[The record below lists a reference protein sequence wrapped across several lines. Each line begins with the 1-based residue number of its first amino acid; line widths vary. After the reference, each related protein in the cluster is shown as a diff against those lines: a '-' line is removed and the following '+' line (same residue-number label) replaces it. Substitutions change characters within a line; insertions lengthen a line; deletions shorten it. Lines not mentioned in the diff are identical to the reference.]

1 MSIRAFDLALASRRD
16 SDLASVLNDL
26 APFLD
31 LCRHAVLRQA
41 FPSKSLTWSASR
53 DPIALSVLVR
63 GETLW
68 SVIGEPASRWI
79 VSADGTSRRV
89 TKAEAVT
96 NLSQTLA
103 GAATLIDGVRF
114 AWRKDDTIGGT
125 F

>member
-31 LCRHAVLRQA
+31 LCRHAVVRQA

-53 DPIALSVLVR
+53 EPIALSVLVR

-79 VSADGTSRRV
+79 VSADGTSRRF

-103 GAATLIDGVRF
+103 AAATLIDGVRF